1 MYQESEDNQTNSK
14 LDDKLPNYNKVTN
27 TQVSQIGFLK
37 DMGEFDD
44 DMNFELKSPKSATVK
59 RKPIVEIGN
68 FDRQA
73 SNPL

>member
-1 MYQESEDNQTNSK
+1 
-14 LDDKLPNYNKVTN
+14 
-27 TQVSQIGFLK
+27 
-37 DMGEFDD
+37 MGEFDD